1 MLQCSQG
8 LGRANQGRVEPVQ
21 IVVLPTGK
29 SLDVCAEMREAKKL
43 RTPGAGHAG
52 ARRRRRKGRR
62 RGKGNEG
69 KGEEDQQKRED
80 IDVFDFLN
88 TKLAS
93 KGVYIHNYV
102 AHHN

>member
-1 MLQCSQG
+1 M
-8 LGRANQGRVEPVQ
+8 Q

-43 RTPGAGHAG
+43 RTPGAGQAG
-52 ARRRRRKGRR
+52 ARRRRKRKGR

-80 IDVFDFLN
+80 TDVFDFLN

-102 AHHN
+102 TRHN